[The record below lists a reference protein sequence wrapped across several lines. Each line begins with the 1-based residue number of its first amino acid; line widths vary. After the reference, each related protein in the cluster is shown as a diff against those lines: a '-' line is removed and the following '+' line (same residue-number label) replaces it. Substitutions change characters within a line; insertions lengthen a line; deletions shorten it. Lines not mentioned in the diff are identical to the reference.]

1 MLRGN
6 SPAKVDAKGRIK
18 IPSTFRKFIEEK
30 FGRDC
35 YVTSTDGE
43 YVRVYP
49 MPVWLDIEKKIGSV
63 PSMTPAVARFK
74 NQVNYWG
81 QLASMDDQGR
91 LLIHP
96 LLRKS
101 SGVNGE
107 VAVLGSLQW
116 LDIWNREKFE
126 SRLKADPLT
135 EDDHRI
141 LSSLGI

>member
-35 YVTSTDGE
+35 FVTSTDGE

>member
-6 SPAKVDAKGRIK
+6 SPAKLDAKGRIK
-18 IPSTFRKFIEEK
+18 IPTAFRKYIEEK

-35 YVTSTDGE
+35 FITSTDGE
-43 YVRVYP
+43 FVRVYP
-49 MPVWLDIEKKIGSV
+49 MPILLEIEQKIGAL
-63 PSMTPAVARFK
+63 PSMTPSIERFK
-74 NQVNYWG
+74 NRINYYG
-81 QLASMDDQGR
+81 QPAAMDDQGR

-101 SGVNGE
+101 SGIDGE
-107 VAVLGSLQW
+107 VAVLGNLTW

-126 SRLKADPLT
+126 SMLKGQPLT
-135 EDDHRI
+135 EEDRKI